1 VIGSAANRPATS
13 QNAAACSVDDVR
25 ESLDKFP
32 GASFATKTF
41 LTERMEE
48 VVSGARAEVNIQV
61 FGDDLD
67 VIDQKAQEIVQ
78 LVSGIRGAVD
88 TQIES
93 PPGTPEMVVRLKP
106 AALLQFGF
114 QPVNVLDAVQAAY
127 QGATVGQA
135 YEGNRVFNVV
145 GVLNP
150 GIRQRPDAVGALML
164 KNPEGVRIPL
174 LKLADIY
181 EASGRYS
188 IAREGTRRRQAVFC
202 NV

>member
-1 VIGSAANRPATS
+1 
-13 QNAAACSVDDVR
+13 
-25 ESLDKFP
+25 
-32 GASFATKTF
+32 
-41 LTERMEE
+41 MEE
-48 VVSGARAEVNIQV
+48 VVSGARAAVNIQV

-145 GVLNP
+145 G
-150 GIRQRPDAVGALML
+150 
-164 KNPEGVRIPL
+164 
-174 LKLADIY
+174 
-181 EASGRYS
+181 
-188 IAREGTRRRQAVFC
+188 C
-202 NV
+202 